1 MVFLVLKCNVIFKL
15 TVLQKKKQKEAKH
28 ALIKMSNY
36 MYSNALLDRK
46 QIFLVAGGHQFKLLS
61 AVSVASN

>member
-1 MVFLVLKCNVIFKL
+1 MVFLVLKCNDIFKF
-15 TVLQKKKQKEAKH
+15 TVLQKKQKEAKH

-36 MYSNALLDRK
+36 MYLNALLDRK
-46 QIFLVAGGHQFKLLS
+46 QIFLVTGGHQFKLLS